1 MAPSPSTASVPL
13 STSSTTSTM
22 ALSTSPTTT
31 ASYSTGDHIYKG
43 KHTNRSWQQL
53 PPELIRHIASL
64 YLKDVATH
72 LYCPV
77 TWEVREVWPSRM
89 VYAAL
94 CQAIELEKLMN
105 VTPSWFTALKSH
117 LFWNH
122 ACSLLDP
129 HDILHQ
135 YAIVRPQ
142 APAEGA
148 AGAATIAPQPY
159 RLPPHTHFRT
169 MTYHSC
175 IICRINSPCSS
186 VGLGAAKRTHVIPR
200 LGVISVCRE
209 HRKTTFCGVCL
220 REAPAA
226 ECDPQFDVQSNM
238 RLSGYNQLYSHGN
251 FNLALGG
258 YNPYATTLN
267 PALMVL
273 CSENEDDETWPGIDA
288 TCRSCR
294 SEGLWNRIKSSTRD
308 REAIGGPRFVQSS
321 SSSRSSPAS
330 PRQLALARVPPWK
343 YASADWETRQTVDAF
358 IELGEGSIT
367 EVLNVAREKLWLRS
381 YTKMPELMEQA
392 VAATR
397 WASEGMGTDFS
408 QNSYHHREPE
418 SVAAP
423 QQDHTRTTEGGD
435 SYSPVNSLSPSRRS
449 RSPSPRSAYSSDYEG
464 SEDEDDPDLL
474 SMTEDAGGVRDLA
487 IADWARTRI
496 LDGHWC
502 SPADQWYGYA
512 RPIGGGVRDPGEEP
526 DYESETDDDEPLESG
541 QSRHRIKVPATH
553 PCPWTLSR
561 PSSPSSL
568 PSPTDDSHPR
578 LSTVR
583 SQAPPSFG
591 LCEQAFRAF
600 SKQLRQILLPGMNNI
615 VRRLVIESANGIGG
629 AWVDPAVRA
638 SKMGLEDVLAELRT
652 PGVWFDGVDWAAGG
666 LDIGGKRE
674 DDSLSITS
682 ASTRSDGS
690 HTTSPV
696 LSTTT
701 LHTTPSPPPSHSEE
715 KEHEPAT
722 TTSTAR
728 PKPPHVVIP
737 IPVSPVLESPKLLH
751 PIPYVP
757 VTLAYMAQYSLEA
770 FKQVWREAC
779 APLYHCRCSVCE
791 RAMVKANVAAGNP
804 VTPQVRPAHQNEPQ
818 ARAPRPQSQQLPEHE
833 NPSEIVLEE
842 VRVPRNKVVKEEEE
856 EEIEEEEEL
865 YEDEEEESEEEQC
878 ELTNPR
884 SQTHTVTPRK
894 RSSGDLEAE
903 SAATGDP
910 IEVPRT
916 STPPKRPRT
925 DSDRAVDDRVRRG
938 ESVAPI
944 PTPRQRKRSSEEL
957 DVGNDSPSRGD
968 SLQKRLR
975 VEESLPGS
983 HSAPRA
989 LSISPPEVD
998 RADGYGRKGFVDAG
1012 NGDFSCL
1019 RTGLVNGGELDGLYV
1034 FEEP

>member
-1 MAPSPSTASVPL
+1 MAPSSLTASDTI
-13 STSSTTSTM
+13 STSSTT
-22 ALSTSPTTT
+22 ALSTAPVMT
-31 ASYSTGDHIYKG
+31 ATHSTGDHIYKG

-53 PPELIRHIASL
+53 PPELIRHIATL
-64 YLKDVATH
+64 YIKDVATH

-77 TWEVREVWPSRM
+77 TWDVREVWPSRM
-89 VYAAL
+89 VYVAL

-122 ACSLLDP
+122 ACGLLDP
-129 HDILHQ
+129 HDVLHQ
-135 YAIVRPQ
+135 YSIVRPQ
-142 APAEGA
+142 PPAEGA
-148 AGAATIAPQPY
+148 AGAATVAPQPY

-169 MTYHSC
+169 MAYHSC
-175 IICRINSPCSS
+175 IICRINSPYSS
-186 VGLGAAKRTHVIPR
+186 VGLGAAKRTHVTPR
-200 LGVISVCRE
+200 LGAISVCRE
-209 HRKTTFCGVCL
+209 HRKTMFCGVCL

-226 ECDPQFDVQSNM
+226 ECDPQFDIQGTM
-238 RLSGYNQLYSHGN
+238 RLGGYNQVYGHGN
-251 FNLALGG
+251 FNLAMSG

-273 CSENEDDETWPGIDA
+273 CSENEDEETWPGVDA

-294 SEGLWNRIKSSTRD
+294 TEGLWNRVKSSARD
-308 REAIGGPRFVQSS
+308 REAVGGPRFVQSS
-321 SSSRSSPAS
+321 LTSSRSSPIN
-330 PRQLALARVPPWK
+330 PRRLALARVPPWK

-358 IELGEGSIT
+358 IELGEGSIA
-367 EVLNVAREKLWLRS
+367 EVLNIAREKLWLRS

-397 WASEGMGTDFS
+397 WASEGMATDFP
-408 QNSYHHREPE
+408 QNTVPYHHRETGTV
-418 SVAAP
+418 VASH
-423 QQDHTRTTEGGD
+423 QDHARTTEGGD
-435 SYSPVNSLSPSRRS
+435 SYSPVTSVSPRRS
-449 RSPSPRSAYSSDYEG
+449 RSPSPRSTYSSDYEG

-512 RPIGGGVRDPGEEP
+512 QPIGGGVRDPGDET
-526 DYESETDDDEPLESG
+526 DYESETDDDDLDENG
-541 QSRHRIKVPATH
+541 QPRRRVRVPATH

-561 PSSPSSL
+561 PSSPSSIS
-568 PSPTDDSHPR
+568 SPTDESHPR

-583 SQAPPSFG
+583 SQAPPSFA

-600 SKQLRQILLPGMNNI
+600 SKQLRQILLPAMNNI
-615 VRRLVIESANGIGG
+615 VRRLVIESASGIGG
-629 AWVDPAVRA
+629 AWGDPAVRA
-638 SKMGLEDVLAELRT
+638 TKMNHEEVLAELRT

-666 LDIGGKRE
+666 LDLGRKRE
-674 DDSLSITS
+674 EDSSSSAS

-701 LHTTPSPPPSHSEE
+701 LHTTPSPPPSHSDE
-715 KEHEPAT
+715 KEQEAAT
-722 TTSTAR
+722 SR
-728 PKPPHVVIP
+728 PKPPQVVIP

-757 VTLAYMAQYSLEA
+757 DTLAHMAQYSLEA

-791 RAMVKANVAAGNP
+791 RAMIKANVAAGISNP
-804 VTPQVRPAHQNEPQ
+804 QTRSTPQNETQPRVPQ
-818 ARAPRPQSQQLPEHE
+818 PQPQQPQQPEHQTK
-833 NPSEIVLEE
+833 IVLEE
-842 VRVPRNKVVKEEEE
+842 EVRVSRNHLMEEEE
-856 EEIEEEEEL
+856 EEELEEEEL
-865 YEDEEEESEEEQC
+865 YEDEEEESDEEQR
-878 ELTNPR
+878 ELPIAY
-884 SQTHTVTPRK
+884 SQTHTVTSRK
-894 RSSGDLEAE
+894 RSCGDLEAE
-903 SAATGDP
+903 NAAAGDAVG
-910 IEVPRT
+910 IPRT
-916 STPPKRPRT
+916 TTPPKRPRT
-925 DSDRAVDDRVRRG
+925 DSVDERARRE
-938 ESVAPI
+938 ESVAPK

-957 DVGNDSPSRGD
+957 DIGNDSPPSRGD

-975 VEESLPGS
+975 VEESSPSS

-989 LSISPPEVD
+989 LSVPPTS
-998 RADGYGRKGFVDAG
+998 RRGFVDAG
-1012 NGDFSCL
+1012 DGDFSCL

>member
-1 MAPSPSTASVPL
+1 MTPSSSTASAPL
-13 STSSTTSTM
+13 STSSTTSTT

-77 TWEVREVWPSRM
+77 TWEVKEVWPSRM

-105 VTPSWFTALKSH
+105 VTPSWCTALKSH

-122 ACSLLDP
+122 ACALLDP

-135 YAIVRPQ
+135 YSIVRPQ
-142 APAEGA
+142 PPADGA

-159 RLPPHTHFRT
+159 RLPAHTHFRT

-251 FNLALGG
+251 FNLSMGG

-273 CSENEDDETWPGIDA
+273 CSENEDDETWPGVDA

-294 SEGLWNRIKSSTRD
+294 TEGLWNRIKSSARD

-321 SSSRSSPAS
+321 SSSRSSPANQ
-330 PRQLALARVPPWK
+330 RHMALARVAPWK

-408 QNSYHHREPE
+408 QNTAYHHREPE
-418 SVAAP
+418 SVVAS

-435 SYSPVNSLSPSRRS
+435 SYSPINSLSPSRRS

-526 DYESETDDDEPLESG
+526 DCESETDDDEPLESG
-541 QSRHRIKVPATH
+541 QSRRRVRVTATH

-591 LCEQAFRAF
+591 LCEHAFRAF

-638 SKMGLEDVLAELRT
+638 SKMNLEDVLAELRT

-666 LDIGGKRE
+666 LDLGGRRE
-674 DDSLSITS
+674 DDSLSSTS

-701 LHTTPSPPPSHSEE
+701 LHTTPSPPPSHAEE
-715 KEHEPAT
+715 KEHHEAVI
-722 TTSTAR
+722 SR
-728 PKPPHVVIP
+728 PKPPQVVIP

-757 VTLAYMAQYSLEA
+757 VTLAHMAQYSLEA

-791 RAMVKANVAAGNP
+791 RAMVKANVAAGNL
-804 VTPQVRPAHQNEPQ
+804 VTPQVRPAPQNDPQ
-818 ARAPRPQSQQLPEHE
+818 TRVSQPQPPQEHE
-833 NPSEIVLEE
+833 HLTEIVLEE
-842 VRVPRNKVVKEEEE
+842 VRVPRNNLVKEEEE
-856 EEIEEEEEL
+856 EEL
-865 YEDEEEESEEEQC
+865 EDEEELATEEQY
-878 ELTNPR
+878 ELTIPR

-903 SAATGDP
+903 NAAAGDSVEDRP
-910 IEVPRT
+910 VEDRT
-916 STPPKRPRT
+916 
-925 DSDRAVDDRVRRG
+925 RRG
-938 ESVAPI
+938 ESVAPN

-957 DVGNDSPSRGD
+957 DGGNDSPPSRGD
-968 SLQKRLR
+968 CLQKRLR
-975 VEESLPGS
+975 VEESSPS
-983 HSAPRA
+983 SRSAPRA
-989 LSISPPEVD
+989 LSVSPPVLE
-998 RADGYGRKGFVDAG
+998 RADGYSRKGFVDAG
-1012 NGDFSCL
+1012 DGDFSCL

-1034 FEEP
+1034 FEES